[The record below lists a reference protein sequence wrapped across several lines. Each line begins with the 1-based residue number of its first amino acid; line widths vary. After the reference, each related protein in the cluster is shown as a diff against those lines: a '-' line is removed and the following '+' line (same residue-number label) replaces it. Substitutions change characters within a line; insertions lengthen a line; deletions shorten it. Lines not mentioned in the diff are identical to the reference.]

1 MESFHEVMNNNAGAT
16 KQSCN
21 ACYTGFG
28 GHHVESPKYAH
39 FDVNLALS
47 GYITVTL
54 SVNFRCPDSKVSR
67 LVCSHIQNIDML
79 TYQTAK
85 CSFTFYQ
92 RHSFTLDQFRNIFS
106 RLSCLTGA
114 LHVYI
119 LLKEI

>member
-1 MESFHEVMNNNAGAT
+1 MQE
-16 KQSCN
+16 QR
-21 ACYTGFG
+21 
-28 GHHVESPKYAH
+28 
-39 FDVNLALS
+39 DNLAMHVTLVPGANMSKALLRSFCVNVALS
-47 GYITVTL
+47 RYIPVTL
-54 SVNFRCPDSKVSR
+54 SVDFRCPDSKVSR

-85 CSFTFYQ
+85 CSVTLNQ

-114 LHVYI
+114 FHVYI